1 MMICGGAAAQTQAH
15 IALAFCFFFP
25 APLPPGVLVAGIS
38 NETCV
43 INPCNGVHEF
53 TAEQRLV
60 QPPWPINLECVPFMC
75 SVDDLL

>member
-1 MMICGGAAAQTQAH
+1 MMICGGAAAQTRH
-15 IALAFCFFFP
+15 TLHLIFFFP

-60 QPPWPINLECVPFMC
+60 QPPRPIKPGMHSFHVLC
-75 SVDDLL
+75 